1 MFGRKDRNSGVVD
14 AGAELDRMDQDRVD
28 GDYGGSELGSQRR
41 QSQPGARMFLIV
53 VLVAIVAVGAAFTYK
68 AMSNLSASDDDDT
81 KKQDTVTKVI
91 PSITPRPIRVE
102 QEPETKPVVQPIQ
115 PVQTVQQMQ
124 QPVVGGQVT
133 PTGPRQKTQA
143 ELIRERMLQSGLE
156 ESGGGDLGSVEARAV
171 GGGQGGSLTGG
182 GGSGELAEK
191 LQPMR
196 LAGSKAGQ
204 LPNRDLLLTQGAM
217 LDCVLETKMVTTQP
231 GMTKCRLT
239 RDVYSSSGRVVLLD
253 KNTVVTGFYQGGIT
267 QGQARIFV
275 QWSRAETPKG
285 VIIELASPGTGP
297 LGEAGVGGWIDTHFW
312 QRFGGAIMISMI
324 GDLGQWASQQG
335 RSSGDNSVQFSNT
348 AQGTEQAAAE
358 ALRNSIN
365 IPPTLYKNQGE
376 RVSIFVARD
385 LDFSDVYSLRANY
398 ITK

>member
-1 MFGRKDRNSGVVD
+1 MID
-14 AGAELDRMDQDRVD
+14 AGEELDRLEQDRVE
-28 GDYGGSELGSQRR
+28 GDYGASELGSERR
-41 QSQPGARMFLIV
+41 QSAPGARMFLIV
-53 VLVAIVAVGAAFTYK
+53 VLVAILAVGAAFTYK
-68 AMSNLSASDDDDT
+68 AMSNLSASDEDET
-81 KKQDTVTKVI
+81 KKQDTVSKVI
-91 PSITPRPIRVE
+91 PTITPRPIRP
-102 QEPETKPVVQPIQ
+102 EPAPTPAPVAQPIQ
-115 PVQTVQQMQ
+115 PVPSVQPTQQTVYGS
-124 QPVVGGQVT
+124 PAA
-133 PTGPRQKTQA
+133 PAGPRQKTQA
-143 ELIRERMLQSGLE
+143 ELIRERMLQSGLQE
-156 ESGGGDLGSVEARAV
+156 GSGADLGAAEARAM
-171 GGGQGGSLTGG
+171 GGGQGGGSLTG

-217 LDCVLETKMVTTQP
+217 IDCVLETKMVTTQP

-239 RDVYSSSGRVVLLD
+239 RDIYSASGRVVLLD
-253 KNTVVTGFYQGGIT
+253 RGTIVTGFYQGGIT

-285 VIIELASPGTGP
+285 VIVDLASPGTGP

-312 QRFGGAIMISMI
+312 QRFGGAVFISMI
-324 GDLGQWASQQG
+324 GDLGQWASQAG

-358 ALRNSIN
+358 ALRNSVN

-398 ITK
+398 ISK